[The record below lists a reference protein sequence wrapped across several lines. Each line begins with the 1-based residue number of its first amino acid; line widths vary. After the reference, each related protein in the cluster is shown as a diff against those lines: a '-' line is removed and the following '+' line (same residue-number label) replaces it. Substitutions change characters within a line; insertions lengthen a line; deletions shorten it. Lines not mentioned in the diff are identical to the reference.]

1 MSVAFITTCIAYV
14 SDRSSKEERTKY
26 MSYHTA
32 STSIASSA
40 GALIGGFCGGYGYKV
55 AFFNSVY
62 TMFSSCRDYLLY
74 SR

>member
-1 MSVAFITTCIAYV
+1 MSIAFITTCIAYV

-32 STSIASSA
+32 TTSIASSA
-40 GALIGGFCGGYGYKV
+40 GALIGGFV
-55 AFFNSVY
+55 ADMDIKLHFYSVY
-62 TMFSSCRDYLLY
+62 IMFSSCRDYILY

>member
-14 SDRSSKEERTKY
+14 SDISSKEERTKY

-32 STSIASSA
+32 TTSIASSA
-40 GALIGGFCGGYGYKV
+40 GALIGGFRGGYGYKV
-55 AFFNSVY
+55 AFLTQFILCLVVAGII
-62 TMFSSCRDYLLY
+62 LLY